1 MEKENADLHGNA
13 PDTCPVA
20 LLIIDM
26 INDLDFPGGD
36 ELLQPAVNAAD
47 CIAELKA
54 RAKSLCIPVIYANDN
69 FGHWRSDIASLVQ
82 HSLHTTNRGKPIVER
97 LQPDPTDYVVLKP
110 KNSAFFE
117 TTLSLLLQYLGTKRL
132 ILTGLSTDVCVQF
145 TAQDAYLRDIG
156 LSIPSNCV
164 ASVSSEQT
172 QASLA
177 YMQRVLQADITP
189 SAELDLQRFLSP
201 TDK

>member
-1 MEKENADLHGNA
+1 MEKESTDLHGNA

-26 INDLDFPGGD
+26 INDLDFPEGD
-36 ELLQPAVNAAD
+36 ELLQPAIDAAD
-47 CIAELKA
+47 CIAALKV
-54 RAKSLCIPVIYANDN
+54 RAKSLSIPVIYANDN
-69 FGHWRSDIASLVQ
+69 FGHWRSDIASLVE
-82 HSLHTTNRGKPIVER
+82 HCLKTTSRGRPVVAM

-132 ILTGLSTDVCVQF
+132 ILTGLSTDACVQF
-145 TAQDAYLRDIG
+145 TAQDAYLRDIE

-164 ASVSSEQT
+164 ASASSEHT
-172 QASLA
+172 QVSLA

-189 SAELDLQRFLSP
+189 STELDLQRFL
-201 TDK
+201 